1 MIFIIMKGFIKRKL
15 REVIDIPV
23 EVGDTIL
30 MGKFKN
36 KKVIVKDIEW
46 DEEKGDLKINGKPSL
61 KFRIQKNLEEMD
73 NRHSDKIRVE
83 DIFLNPNAH
92 SNGYNSELHKITNV
106 YKDDES
112 FERNPIED
120 VDISKIIPTQKFI
133 NKENLEDVK
142 GTLHEPNTGAYLI
155 NYKGLY
161 YIIDGHHRIAT
172 KILHAQKMIKAFVY
186 TIS

>member
-1 MIFIIMKGFIKRKL
+1 MKKFIKRKL

-30 MGKFKN
+30 MGN
-36 KKVIVKDIEW
+36 KYS
-46 DEEKGDLKINGKPSL
+46 N
-61 KFRIQKNLEEMD
+61 
-73 NRHSDKIRVE
+73 KIRVE

-92 SNGYNSELHKITNV
+92 GDGHNSELNKITNI

-133 NKENLEDVK
+133 SKQNLEDVK
-142 GTLHEPNTGAYLI
+142 GTLHEPNTGAYLV
-155 NYKGLY
+155 NYNGLY
-161 YIIDGHHRIAT
+161 YVIDGHHRIAT
-172 KILHAQKMIKAFVY
+172 KILFDQKTIKAFVY
-186 TIS
+186 TI